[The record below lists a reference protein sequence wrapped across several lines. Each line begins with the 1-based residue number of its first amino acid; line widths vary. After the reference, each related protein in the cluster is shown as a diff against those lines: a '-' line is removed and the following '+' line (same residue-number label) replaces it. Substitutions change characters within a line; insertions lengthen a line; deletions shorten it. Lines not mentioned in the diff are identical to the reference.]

1 MILWE
6 VMIELVEEFFKTG
19 KDISKELVN
28 VAKDAVSPSDK
39 PKAAGAESNKG
50 LIIACV
56 AIFLFIALGFLLPHL
71 APKPVKLPKSPRE
84 AQAQVEATEKGG
96 N

>member
-6 VMIELVEEFFKTG
+6 VMIELLEEFFKTG

-28 VAKDAVSPSDK
+28 VAKDAVSPPKDK
-39 PKAAGAESNKG
+39 PAAGKTSNTG

-56 AIFLFIALGFLLPHL
+56 AIFLFIAFGFLLPHL
-71 APKPVKLPKSPRE
+71 APKPVAKLPKSPRE
-84 AQAQVEATEKGG
+84 AAAQVEAAKHK
-96 N
+96 

>member
-28 VAKDAVSPSDK
+28 VAKDAISPPKDK
-39 PKAAGAESNKG
+39 GAADPKSNTG

-56 AIFLFIALGFLLPHL
+56 AIFLFIAFGFLLPHL
-71 APKPVKLPKSPRE
+71 APKPVAKLPKSPRE
-84 AQAQVEATEKGG
+84 AVMIEEAKGTK
-96 N
+96 

>member
-28 VAKDAVSPSDK
+28 VAKDAISPPEKKATD
-39 PKAAGAESNKG
+39 PKSNTA

-56 AIFLFIALGFLLPHL
+56 AIFLFIAFGFLLPHL

-84 AQAQVEATEKGG
+84 AVMIEEAKQK
-96 N
+96 

>member
-6 VMIELVEEFFKTG
+6 VMIELLGEFAKTG

-28 VAKDAVSPSDK
+28 VAKDAIKPQAAKTAPTDK
-39 PKAAGAESNKG
+39 QSNKP
-50 LIIACV
+50 LIIACA

-71 APKPVKLPKSPRE
+71 APKPQPKQPKP
-84 AQAQVEATEKGG
+84 AQVETKAK
-96 N
+96 